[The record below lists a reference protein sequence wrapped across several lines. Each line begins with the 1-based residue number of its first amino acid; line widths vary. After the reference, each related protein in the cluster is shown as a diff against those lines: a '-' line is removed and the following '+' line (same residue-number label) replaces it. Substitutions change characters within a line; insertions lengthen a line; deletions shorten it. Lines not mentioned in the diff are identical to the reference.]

1 MSIDLADIAAK
12 MLDAFK
18 GQLTK
23 KWPEVKDYAETEA
36 NNLAETLV
44 NIEKLKLKGE
54 ITDEQAKLQ
63 LQIQKNASRTVF
75 LAIKGLETIAVEQAI
90 NAALGVLKESINTAL
105 KFPLI

>member
-1 MSIDLADIAAK
+1 MSIDVADTAAK
-12 MLDAFK
+12 ILEAFK

-23 KWPEVKDYAETEA
+23 KWPEVKDYARTEA

-44 NIEKLKLKGE
+44 NIEKQKSTGE
-54 ITDEQAKLQ
+54 MTDEQAKLE
-63 LQIQKNASRTVF
+63 LQIQKNACRTVF

-90 NAALGVLKESINTAL
+90 NAALGILKESINTAL